1 MSRRQRKGLYTKMNL
16 PYSSKCELLSALPQT
31 PTLNQHVHQ
40 SPSRD
45 TTTHLKTLVQNTE
58 NADRKSRFSHT
69 QISSANSSDQH
80 FCELSL
86 GHPHRSSLSVVQVHR
101 STAFHWTVLQGPC
114 PRERA
119 AAAKLGGAGWSFGRR
134 GERGAREIGGKE
146 TCDMFGMEGCGSC
159 AWKQ

>member
-101 STAFHWTVLQGPC
+101 STACVPLDC
-114 PRERA
+114 SPRALPARA
-119 AAAKLGGAGWSFGRR
+119 SSGGEAGWSWV
-134 GERGAREIGGKE
+134 EL
-146 TCDMFGMEGCGSC
+146 
-159 AWKQ
+159 WKAG